1 MINGRTGVRTSAV
14 FGAVNVYE
22 APSHEGDFPLEFPPG
37 ISAWLIDCAILRNV
51 AHRVPHATEDSY
63 SFVMTLDY
71 RNGMTFEIIKAASGH
86 QGRTLQWNVQPNT
99 TVEYD
104 RYDGLPL

>member
-1 MINGRTGVRTSAV
+1 MK
-14 FGAVNVYE
+14 FGAVVNFYE
-22 APSHEGDFPLEFPPG
+22 APAREGDFPLEFPPG

-71 RNGMTFEIIKAASGH
+71 RNGMTFAILKTAYTHWEQARMS
-86 QGRTLQWNVQPNT
+86 R
-99 TVEYD
+99 
-104 RYDGLPL
+104 